1 MTKDEREWPVRSD
14 AETLL
19 RAAEMD
25 GARRKA
31 AEAELKKRMSSISK
45 VVKGTTSGR
54 QTGKRT

>member
-1 MTKDEREWPVRSD
+1 MTKDEKEWQVRND

-19 RAAEMD
+19 RAAEIN

-31 AEAELKKRMSSISK
+31 AEAELKKRAASISK
-45 VVKGTTSGR
+45 VVTTSAR